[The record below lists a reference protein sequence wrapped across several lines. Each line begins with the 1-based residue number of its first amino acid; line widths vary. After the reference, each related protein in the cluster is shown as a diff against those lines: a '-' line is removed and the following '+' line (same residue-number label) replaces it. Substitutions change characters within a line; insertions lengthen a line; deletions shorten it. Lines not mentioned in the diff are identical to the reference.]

1 MSSQSDDSIDTP
13 LSPSSQEREPG
24 EIPEL
29 VPQEDDEVDG
39 DTDVPVW
46 PKMIVRSEAE
56 ELFRE
61 GEIDKQEEEQDER
74 A

>member
-1 MSSQSDDSIDTP
+1 MSSQSDDSVDAP
-13 LSPSSQEREPG
+13 LSPCSQEREP